1 MPLLQT
7 KCHIKTAESAP
18 DTNSLERMTSYLMFF
33 NVYFN
38 VYLDVYKIGKPFT
51 GKIDVALRK

>member
-38 VYLDVYKIGKPFT
+38 VYKIGKPFT